1 MNAERL
7 HVIARAIQSEMQEL
21 GIVANLQQL
30 VGSLQKVVSQPQQ
43 PEHQKALDNKLGELN
58 VQLEKAPSNRF
69 SPAWRQILKETGV
82 EALLGSSL
90 ADRLRAVFV
99 RHQITPA
106 IALEEI
112 KAIHREVDEFKSAID
127 QLIHAFAALH
137 ISAQDLEP
145 GQCEIG
151 FLVPRAAV
159 DNRLDAF
166 AKELGE
172 LNFMLTTFSELVTT
186 KRDSF
191 DIRSVSSTDLAV
203 YLAVMP
209 QIAACIAV
217 AVERVIHTYKTLLEI
232 RKLKADLQDKG
243 VPDKRLDGIEEH
255 AATVMNDGIEE
266 IIKQILEDYCTVKGE
281 RRNELKNALRF
292 TLNKLAN
299 RIDRGYN
306 IEIRVAAL
314 EPPKE
319 EEQPTKEE
327 EATRQ
332 HVATILDRAEALE
345 FMSLEGKPILSL
357 PEAEKKRK

>member
-30 VGSLQKVVSQPQQ
+30 IGSLQKVVSQPQQ
-43 PEHQKALDNKLGELN
+43 PEHQKALDSKLGELN
-58 VQLEKAPSNRF
+58 AQLEKAPSNRF

-106 IALEEI
+106 IALDEI
-112 KAIHREVDEFKSAID
+112 RAIHREVDEFKSAIE
-127 QLIHAFAALH
+127 QVIHGFAALQ

-151 FLVPRAAV
+151 FLVPRTAV
-159 DNRLDAF
+159 HNKLDEL

-186 KRDSF
+186 KPDSF
-191 DIRSVSSTDLAV
+191 DIRSVSSTDLAI
-203 YLAVMP
+203 YLDVMP
-209 QIAACIAV
+209 PLAACMAF
-217 AVERVIHTYKTLLEI
+217 AVERLIHTYKTLLEI
-232 RKLKADLQDKG
+232 RKLKADLEETG
-243 VPDKRLDGIEEH
+243 VPDKQLEGVEEH
-255 AATVMNDGIEE
+255 AATVMSGGIEE
-266 IIKQILEDYCTVKGE
+266 IIEEVLRDYCKVKAE
-281 RRNELKNALRF
+281 RRNELKNALRI

-306 IEIRVAAL
+306 VEIRVKPPEPSAEEKETEENAAI
-314 EPPKE
+314 
-319 EEQPTKEE
+319 
-327 EATRQ
+327 RQ
-332 HVATILDRAEALE
+332 HIETIQARAAALE
-345 FMSLEGKPILSL
+345 FMNLEGKPILFLAES
-357 PEAEKKRK
+357 EKKKK

>member
-7 HVIARAIQSEMQEL
+7 HVIAHAIQSEMQEL
-21 GIVANLQQL
+21 GIVPNLQQL
-30 VGSLQKVVSQPQQ
+30 IGSLQKVVSQPQQ

-58 VQLEKAPSNRF
+58 EQLEKAPSNRF

-106 IALEEI
+106 IALDEI
-112 KAIHREVDEFKSAID
+112 REIHREVDEFKSAIE
-127 QLIHAFAALH
+127 QVTHAFAALH

-151 FLVPRAAV
+151 FLIPRAAV
-159 DNRLDAF
+159 DNRLDEF
-166 AKELGE
+166 AKELAE

-209 QIAACIAV
+209 QVAACMAV
-217 AVERVIHTYKTLLEI
+217 AVERLIYTYKSLLEI
-232 RKLKADLQDKG
+232 RKLKAGLEEKG
-243 VPDKRLDGIEEH
+243 VPDKKLEGIEEH
-255 AATVMNDGIEE
+255 AATVMKEGIEE
-266 IIKQILEDYCTVKGE
+266 IIDEIFEHYCTVKGE
-281 RRNELKNALRF
+281 RKNELKNALRF

-306 IEIRVAAL
+306 IEIRVKPL
-314 EPPKE
+314 GPSE
-319 EEQPTKEE
+319 EEKEPE
-327 EATRQ
+327 KN
-332 HVATILDRAEALE
+332 EAL
-345 FMSLEGKPILSL
+345 LGNT
-357 PEAEKKRK
+357 

>member
-7 HVIARAIQSEMQEL
+7 HVIARAIQSEMQGL
-21 GIVANLQQL
+21 GIVANLKQIA
-30 VGSLQKVVSQPQQ
+30 GSLQKVVSQPQQ
-43 PEHQKALDNKLGELN
+43 PEHQKALNDKLGELN
-58 VQLEKAPSNRF
+58 KQLEKAPSNRF

-82 EALLGSSL
+82 ETLLGSSL

-112 KAIHREVDEFKSAID
+112 QAIHREVDELRSAID
-127 QLIHAFAALH
+127 QVTNSFAALH

-166 AKELGE
+166 GKELGE
-172 LNFMLTTFSELVTT
+172 LNFMLPTFSELVTT

-203 YLAVMP
+203 YLAVIP
-209 QIAACIAV
+209 QVAACMAV
-217 AVERVIHTYKTLLEI
+217 AVERVIYTYKNLLEI
-232 RKLKADLQDKG
+232 RKLKASLQEKS
-243 VPDKRLDGIEEH
+243 VPDNRLDGIEEH
-255 AATVMNDGIEE
+255 AATVMKDGIEE
-266 IIKQILEDYCTVKGE
+266 IINEIFENYCTVKGE
-281 RRNELKNALRF
+281 RKNELKNALRF

-306 IEIRVAAL
+306 IEIRVKPLAPSGEEK
-314 EPPKE
+314 EPE
-319 EEQPTKEE
+319 ENEV
-327 EATRQ
+327 TRQ
-332 HVATILDRAEALE
+332 HIETILEKAGALE

-357 PEAEKKRK
+357 PESEKKRK